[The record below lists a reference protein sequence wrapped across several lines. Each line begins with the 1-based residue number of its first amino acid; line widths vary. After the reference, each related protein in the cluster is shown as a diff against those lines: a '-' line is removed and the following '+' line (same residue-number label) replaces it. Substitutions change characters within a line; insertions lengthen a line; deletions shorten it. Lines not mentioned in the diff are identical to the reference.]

1 MKKYELTDNFKMY
14 LGRKLF
20 QIRALVDISDVAEA
34 GETGGYIEK
43 EENLDQ
49 CGNAWVSDDA
59 WVFGKAWVRGKARV
73 SGNAAAEKHIPDSA
87 RRQMAHR
94 PYQKG
99 ECSNG
104 KKETG
109 SPIQSAKGTG
119 RKTEIPDGNDSG
131 AKKKI

>member
-1 MKKYELTDNFKMY
+1 MQREN
-14 LGRKLF
+14 GRKHM
-20 QIRALVDISDVAEA
+20 
-34 GETGGYIEK
+34 T
-43 EENLDQ
+43 
-49 CGNAWVSDDA
+49 
-59 WVFGKAWVRGKARV
+59 KAQLRQLLASKD
-73 SGNAAAEKHIPDSA
+73 AAAEKHIPDSA

-109 SPIQSAKGTG
+109 SPIQSAKGPG